1 MKLGLFGGTFN
12 PIHNGHI
19 KVICHVKQKFG
30 LNEIHVIPSAL
41 PPHKPVINLAA
52 SDDRRNMVKCSIK
65 NIEGLVASD
74 IEIKRKGPS
83 FTIDTINQ
91 LQKNLSCH
99 RHRIHSI
106 NADIYN
112 NMNKNKGGRTYKD
125 SKTIYLK
132 KHKTE
137 PFDVPD
143 DNADR
148 MLIHSAG
155 DKTELYLIMG
165 SDAFFD
171 IPTWK
176 KNIEIFSRVPVI
188 VMTRAGEKRNL
199 NHLARLIKDMISDK
213 YYYDINSKSF
223 LNSDLKTI
231 YIHNAPDIAIS
242 STLIRKHVQNHLSIS
257 SMVQPCVEKII
268 KEKGLYL

>member
-19 KVICHVKQKFG
+19 KVICHVKQKFY
-30 LNEIHVIPSAL
+30 LNRIHVIPSAL
-41 PPHKPVINLAA
+41 PPHKPNINLATA
-52 SDDRRNMVKCSIK
+52 DDRLKMVKCSIK
-65 NIEGLVASD
+65 NISGLVASD

-91 LQKNLSCH
+91 LQKN
-99 RHRIHSI
+99 
-106 NADIYN
+106 
-112 NMNKNKGGRTYKD
+112 
-125 SKTIYLK
+125 
-132 KHKTE
+132 
-137 PFDVPD
+137 
-143 DNADR
+143 
-148 MLIHSAG
+148 
-155 DKTELYLIMG
+155 DKTELFLIMG

-188 VMTRAGEKRNL
+188 VMIRAGEKRNL

-213 YYYDINSKSF
+213 YYYDRNSKSF
-223 LNSDLKTI
+223 LNSDMQTI
-231 YIHNAPDIAIS
+231 YVHNAPDIAIS
-242 STLIRKHVQNHLSIS
+242 STLIRKNVQNHLSIS